1 MKRPTRKHLCA
12 GHRIRI
18 VKGRKIYRI
27 LHCKPLSLKVW
38 IKGGIILATGFPD
51 SSVGKEFACNE
62 GDTSL
67 ILGPGISAGEGIGY
81 PLQYSWASFV
91 AQLVN
96 NLPAMWET
104 WVWSLGWEDP
114 LEKGK
119 ATHSSI
125 LAWRIPGTGQPGGLP
140 SMGSHRVGHN
150 WSDLAIAIQSM
161 ASQSRTWL
169 SDFH

>member
-104 WVWSLGWEDP
+104 WV
-114 LEKGK
+114 
-119 ATHSSI
+119 
-125 LAWRIPGTGQPGGLP
+125 
-140 SMGSHRVGHN
+140 
-150 WSDLAIAIQSM
+150 
-161 ASQSRTWL
+161 
-169 SDFH
+169 